1 MKDRYD
7 GLAKDIMQREEF
19 KKDYEILFKTYIQHL
34 VGDTYEE
41 PSIEIALRLSK
52 SAQILVASYVDE
64 NIEIGIRIIDMF
76 LVSCQL
82 SSVG

>member
-34 VGDTYEE
+34 VGDTYE
-41 PSIEIALRLSK
+41 
-52 SAQILVASYVDE
+52 
-64 NIEIGIRIIDMF
+64 
-76 LVSCQL
+76 
-82 SSVG
+82 